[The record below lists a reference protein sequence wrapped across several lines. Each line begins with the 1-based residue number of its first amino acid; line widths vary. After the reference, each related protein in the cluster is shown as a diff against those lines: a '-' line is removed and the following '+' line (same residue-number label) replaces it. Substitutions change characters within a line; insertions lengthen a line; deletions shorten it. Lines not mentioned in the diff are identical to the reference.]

1 MLLPLFRS
9 PLPKNRQPQSLNLS
23 LRNHC
28 SRVARCISFAP
39 THCYCRKKPTGA
51 ISLAP
56 IRPSLRS
63 CLFPATSFLPIS
75 PSLRESNAKRY
86 DRGNPN
92 HKNDRQTKSFAPTH
106 CYCRKKP
113 TGAISLA
120 LYARHC
126 ERATRSVTNAA
137 IPVIRTTDKQNLLP
151 LHTVIAEKNR
161 QAQFFCPY
169 TPVIA
174 REQREA
180 LRTRQSHS

>member
-28 SRVARCISFAP
+28 SRVARCISFAF
-39 THCYCRKKPTGA
+39 TRCYCRKKPTGA

-92 HKNDRQTKSFAPTH
+92 HKNDRQTKSFAFTR
-106 CYCRKKP
+106 CYCRKIRP
-113 TGAISLA
+113 PQFRLP

-126 ERATRSVTNAA
+126 ERATRSVTTAA
-137 IPVIRTTDKQNLLP
+137 IPIIRTTDKQNLLP

-161 QAQFFCPY
+161 QAQFLLPLY
-169 TPVIA
+169 AVIA

-180 LRTRQSHS
+180 LQARQSQS

>member
-28 SRVARCISFAP
+28 SRVARCISFAF
-39 THCYCRKKPTGA
+39 TRCYCRKKPTGA

-113 TGAISLA
+113 TGAISFA
-120 LYARHC
+120 PIRRHC
-126 ERATRSVTNAA
+126 ERATRSVTSAA
-137 IPVIRTTDKQNLLP
+137 IPVIRTTDKLFCLFG
-151 LHTVIAEKNR
+151 EKCSDT
-161 QAQFFCPY
+161 FFR
-169 TPVIA
+169 TPP
-174 REQREA
+174 RYPP
-180 LRTRQSHS
+180 